1 MSLSSSFEED
11 LSDLSLEE
19 MEFEIVEEEAPVPGA
34 IPAKEK
40 KKSRRRTYSVCE
52 SPSIFIRSASN
63 KLVEIRPH
71 NAREI
76 YRSRNRTESVST
88 KPKAM

>member
-1 MSLSSSFEED
+1 M
-11 LSDLSLEE
+11 SDLSLEE
-19 MEFEIVEEEAPVPGA
+19 MEFEIVEEEAPSQSSE
-34 IPAKEK
+34 AKE

-76 YRSRNRTESVST
+76 YRRNRKGEQKNIST
-88 KPKAM
+88 QNCSNILAFDHF

>member
-1 MSLSSSFEED
+1 MA
-11 LSDLSLEE
+11 DLSLEE
-19 MEFEIVEEEAPVPGA
+19 MEFEIVEEEAPSQNSE
-34 IPAKEK
+34 AKAE

-76 YRSRNRTESVST
+76 YRRNRTGKQIFFDLFLVEI
-88 KPKAM
+88 

>member
-19 MEFEIVEEEAPVPGA
+19 MEFEIVEEEAPSQSSE
-34 IPAKEK
+34 AKE

-76 YRSRNRTESVST
+76 YRRNRTESVSS
-88 KPKAM
+88 KPKAIAL